1 MLTCGDFGR
10 DYSLKIRDFI
20 RFVKHYCGLIYLCTD
35 VLIKACLNFKQ
46 IDCNDGFGKPIEK
59 DLQDDNTVI
68 IVLI

>member
-35 VLIKACLNFKQ
+35 VLIKASLYLKQ
-46 IDCNDGFGKPIEK
+46 IDYEIDCNDGFGETRKK
-59 DLQDDNTVI
+59 FAR
-68 IVLI
+68 